1 MHFRSLIIF
10 LSAAMVWSGS
20 ALAQD
25 ESLETLA
32 EKSQAAMKAE
42 QWQQALDLN
51 TQAVS
56 RYGQNEPF
64 RKYGAQ
70 FGAVFY
76 HKGICEM
83 KLKRWQEA
91 MRSFESC
98 YRDFPNEGADRGN
111 LFQKLALLKWGEAA
125 MGAEQWEL
133 AVSRF
138 TKFRD
143 ERKIGD
149 DFAWGAFH
157 INLAVCHY
165 KLGHFPEG
173 NENLEIAIQNKADF
187 PTPEIGIVA
196 GFQGLVEAA
205 ITARNE
211 QVLLDFIGKNRG
223 GLVIDPVAMERFS
236 GAFLKLA
243 GDALAAGMQRT
254 AIALYQFV
262 PATEAGETIKL
273 AAIALIHEKHGN
285 IRGAFAAY
293 QQLERYFP
301 AAANREESLYQLVRT
316 AALLGEADLAGLYA
330 GRLRG
335 DFPKSPRLEEIRT
348 AGIKFPENEIA
359 RPPLKVGEPIAAAKP
374 FPASREFAVAIDF
387 YQGRKY
393 REAKAM
399 FGEIQ
404 HRLKATKSPDRDAST
419 LAAFY
424 EMECLRK
431 LGDLDGLAAALRA
444 FPKEPSF
451 GGHRLRQLEI
461 NTLWDAV
468 RTKSWERV
476 ESLANARLQ
485 ERLPGD
491 QRAQVAYCFGLAL
504 ENLGRPLE
512 ALNAFHLA
520 MTADAGASE
529 EIARHSALHVL
540 GIHHAD
546 PEVRAII
553 SPLGIGENQNSPGVS
568 RLKEAAAMAELFE
581 FTLGAG
587 MPLPAEFMEFLK
599 GSSKS

>member
-1 MHFRSLIIF
+1 MHFRGHIIS
-10 LSAAMVWSGS
+10 LSAAMVWSVP
-20 ALAQD
+20 AIAQD

-32 EKSQAAMKAE
+32 AKSQAAMKAE
-42 QWQQALDLN
+42 QWQQALEFN
-51 TQAVS
+51 NQAVS

-70 FGAVFY
+70 FGAIFY

-83 KLKRWQEA
+83 KLKRWQDA

-111 LFQKLALLKWGEAA
+111 LFQKMALLKWGEAA

-143 ERKIGD
+143 ERNTLSD
-149 DFAWGAFH
+149 DFARGAFH
-157 INLAVCHY
+157 INQAVCHY

-173 NENLEIAIQNKADF
+173 NENLEIAIHNKADF
-187 PTPEIGIVA
+187 PTPETGIVA

-205 ITARNE
+205 IAARNE
-211 QVLLDFIGKNRG
+211 QVLLDFVGKNRG

-243 GDALAAGMQRT
+243 GDALAAGMQRA

-301 AAANREESLYQLVRT
+301 AAANREESLYQIVRT
-316 AALLGEADLAGLYA
+316 ASLVGEDELARIYA
-330 GRLRG
+330 GRFSK

-348 AGIKFPENEIA
+348 AGIKFSENEA
-359 RPPLKVGEPIAAAKP
+359 APPPLKIGEPIAAAKP
-374 FPASREFAVAIDF
+374 LPTSREFTTAIDF

-393 REAKAM
+393 LEAKAA

-404 HRLKATKSPDRDAST
+404 QRLKATKSPDRDAFM

-431 LGDLDGLAAALRA
+431 LGDLDGLAAALRTFTKGPA
-444 FPKEPSF
+444 L

-461 NTLWDAV
+461 NTLWDSV
-468 RTKSWERV
+468 RTKSWERL
-476 ESLANARLQ
+476 ESLANERLQ

-504 ENLGRPLE
+504 ENLGRPQE

-529 EIARHSALHVL
+529 EIARNAALHVL
-540 GIHHAD
+540 GIHQAD
-546 PEVRAII
+546 PEVRATI
-553 SPLGIGENQNSPGVS
+553 SQLGAPGENRNSLGAS

-587 MPLPAEFMEFLK
+587 MPLPAEFIEFLK
-599 GSSKS
+599 Y